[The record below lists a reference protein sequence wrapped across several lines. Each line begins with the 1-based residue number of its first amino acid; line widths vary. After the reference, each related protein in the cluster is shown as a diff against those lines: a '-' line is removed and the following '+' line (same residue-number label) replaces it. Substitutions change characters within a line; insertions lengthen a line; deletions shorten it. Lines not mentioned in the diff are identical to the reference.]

1 MPTERLVT
9 WICHPDD
16 YLPEYV
22 DKIIA
27 QMTERWAEPCAR
39 HGFTFRFVVANELVP
54 ASTDRPRLWHDGVDL
69 LETRQAYIVDDVS
82 GDPQATHFLR
92 GIYRTIEAS
101 DSVLLNRSLVGP
113 ECLERDKLAILARA
127 TTLGIRT
134 PRTVALPFGR
144 YARKGLDVVRKEIG
158 EGPYILKA
166 REMGVGFGVL
176 KLDGYEQLRAAVD
189 IVSQTGQS
197 YIVQE
202 YLPNTGD
209 LRVAMVEGKFAASM
223 LRRPAEGAYLAN
235 LSQGGSA
242 SANPDVAAV
251 LGDVE
256 RIVADLRAGYLC
268 VDWLLTEDGPVLGE
282 WGTAMAEFS
291 SMPEPARS
299 QLADAFFPWVERLL
313 YEKETAGTGTAGT
326 SGAPAPGAGTSE
338 TGASGAGAPV
348 AAGEGQ

>member
-39 HGFTFRFVVANELVP
+39 HGFRFRFVMANELVP

-113 ECLERDKLAILARA
+113 ECLERDKLAILAHA

-235 LSQGGSA
+235 ITQGGSA

-313 YEKETAGTGTAGT
+313 YEEGAAAGTLAAR
-326 SGAPAPGAGTSE
+326 APEARIPE
-338 TGASGAGAPV
+338 AGARV
-348 AAGEGQ
+348 ASGEGQ

>member
-22 DKIIA
+22 GKITA

-39 HGFTFRFVVANELVP
+39 HGFAFRFIAANELVP
-54 ASTDRPRLWHDGVDL
+54 ASADRPRLWHAGVDL

-92 GIYRTIEAS
+92 GIYRTIDAS
-101 DSVLLNRSLVGP
+101 DSVLLNRSLLGP

-127 TTLGIRT
+127 ATLGIRT

-144 YARKGLDVVRKEIG
+144 YARKGLDVIRKEIG

-166 REMGVGFGVL
+166 REMGIGFGVL
-176 KLDGYEQLRAAVD
+176 KLDSYEQLRAAVD

-235 LSQGGSA
+235 LTQGGNA

-256 RIVADLRAGYLC
+256 RIVADLQAGYLC

-299 QLADAFFPWVERLL
+299 QLADAFFPWVGRLL
-313 YEKETAGTGTAGT
+313 SGTGT
-326 SGAPAPGAGTSE
+326 PAVTHE
-338 TGASGAGAPV
+338 VTRR
-348 AAGEGQ
+348 GQ

>member
-1 MPTERLVT
+1 MANERLVT

-16 YLPEYV
+16 FLPEYV
-22 DKIIA
+22 DKITE

-39 HGFTFRFVVANELVP
+39 HGFAFRFISANELVP
-54 ASTDRPRLWHDGVDL
+54 ACDERPRLWHDGVDL
-69 LETRQAYIVDDVS
+69 LRTRQAYIVDDVS

-92 GIYRTIEAS
+92 GIYRAIDAS

-127 TTLGIRT
+127 STLGVRV
-134 PRTVALPFGR
+134 PKTVALPFGR

-166 REMGVGFGVL
+166 REMGIGFGVL
-176 KLDGYEQLRAAVD
+176 KLDSYEQLRAAVD
-189 IVSQTGQS
+189 IASQTGQS

-202 YLPNTGD
+202 YLPNKGD
-209 LRVAMVEGKFAASM
+209 LRVAMVDGKFAASM
-223 LRRPAEGAYLAN
+223 LRSPAEGAYLAN
-235 LSQGGSA
+235 ITQGGSS
-242 SANPDVAAV
+242 SANPDVASV

-256 RIVADLRAGYLC
+256 RIVADLQAGYLC
-268 VDWLLTEDGPVLGE
+268 VDWLLTDDGPVLGE

-299 QLADAFFPWVERLL
+299 QLADAFFPWVGRLL
-313 YEKETAGTGTAGT
+313 SEP
-326 SGAPAPGAGTSE
+326 APAS
-338 TGASGAGAPV
+338 V
-348 AAGEGQ
+348 A